1 MYIRMWNKEINKSQE
16 KKNYNKQDE
25 HEKDCLVM
33 SWSVTKDFNSYL

>member
-25 HEKDCLVM
+25 HMKKIAWL
-33 SWSVTKDFNSYL
+33 